1 MKKVRK
7 TTLKNTEI
15 IDEKTGELLQSKTTK
30 ISYEKEP
37 DYVKLYL
44 EDVNKILNL
53 KGRANET
60 LLALIRKMNYDNEV
74 VLTPDMKKELAA
86 SLNVKLNTFEHNIT
100 ILIQNNIFIK
110 KGVNFYL
117 VNPNIIAKGDWQ
129 TIKTIRMTVTY
140 DKNGRMFQRTYFNNQ
155 ESLDFDVE

>member
-74 VLTPDMKKELAA
+74 VLTPDMKK
-86 SLNVKLNTFEHNIT
+86 
-100 ILIQNNIFIK
+100 
-110 KGVNFYL
+110 
-117 VNPNIIAKGDWQ
+117 P
-129 TIKTIRMTVTY
+129 
-140 DKNGRMFQRTYFNNQ
+140 
-155 ESLDFDVE
+155 